1 MRLRQLARLPLIALF
16 VSHASI
22 AMADGV
28 LPTSATAQQ
37 RDQAQTRFAHAKE
50 LFGKQKFDE
59 ALAEFRASSDVVAS
73 PNTRLE
79 IARTL
84 RAMAKYVTAFV
95 ELRRTQ
101 AEAKALSAQDSRYQ
115 RAYDAATAER
125 AELEPLL
132 GFVAL
137 TVQNSTDE
145 TRVTLEGDELRRADW
160 AEPVP
165 VYGGKA
171 EIDVETPGH
180 APVKKSVSVAAGT
193 KTSLT
198 IDAQS
203 GTPDAPAESVPAPP
217 PPEPPPTP
225 PPPPPSSNSALR
237 VGAYVAGG
245 VGLAGIAMF
254 AIGGVMARSTY
265 NDLSNT
271 CGNGPCSPDKAGEI
285 SSGKTQQTVA
295 NVGLALGVL
304 GVAGGVTLFVL
315 SIPKTSSTSTA
326 AVVVSPTW
334 VGVRGSL

>member
-1 MRLRQLARLPLIALF
+1 MALF
-16 VSHASI
+16 MSHATL

-37 RDQAQTRFAHAKE
+37 REQAQTRFARAKD

-59 ALAEFRASSDVVAS
+59 ALAEFRASSDVVES

-84 RAMAKYVTAFV
+84 RAMAKYVSAFV

-101 AEAKALSAQDSRYQ
+101 AEAKELSAQDSKYQ
-115 RAYDAATAER
+115 RAYDAASTER

-137 TVQNSTDE
+137 TVQNPSDK
-145 TRVTLEGDELRRADW
+145 TRVIVEGDELRRADW

-165 VYGGKA
+165 VYGGKG

-180 APVKKSVSVAAGT
+180 AAVKTPVTVAAGT
-193 KTSLT
+193 KMSLT

-203 GTPDAPAESVPAPP
+203 GTPDVPPETSPTPPP
-217 PPEPPPTP
+217 PPEHEPPPAP
-225 PPPPPSSNSALR
+225 PPPPPSSNAGLR

-245 VGLAGIAMF
+245 VGVVGLAMF
-254 AIGGVMARSTY
+254 AIGGVMAHSTY
-265 NDLSNT
+265 DDLSNT
-271 CGNGPCSPDKAGEI
+271 CGNAPCPPDKASEI

-295 NVGLALGVL
+295 NVGLALGIL